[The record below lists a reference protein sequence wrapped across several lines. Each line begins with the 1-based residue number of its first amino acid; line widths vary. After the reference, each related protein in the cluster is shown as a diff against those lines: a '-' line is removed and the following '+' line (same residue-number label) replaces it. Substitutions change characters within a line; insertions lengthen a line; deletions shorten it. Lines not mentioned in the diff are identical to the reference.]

1 MTTEYMEELF
11 DRYIAMQDV
20 HRETVENNISM
31 LKNNKNFLTDIDVL
45 RLERDLLFKE
55 IKYYFEN
62 IFPDDNI
69 NGSKSPEELEDM
81 VEKLKFIIDREDDL
95 EIVLKEYKNLLSNR
109 LGKMRKG
116 KNALDAYGRA
126 WV

>member
-69 NGSKSPEELEDM
+69 SGSKSPEELEDM

>member
-20 HRETVENNISM
+20 HREAVENNISM
-31 LKNNKNFLTDIDVL
+31 LKNNKNFLTDIDIL

-55 IKYYFEN
+55 IQYYFEN

-69 NGSKSPEELEDM
+69 DGSKSPEELEDM
-81 VEKLKFIIDREDDL
+81 VEKLKFIIEREDDL
-95 EIVLKEYKNLLSNR
+95 EILLMEYKKLLSNR

-116 KNALDAYGRA
+116 KNALGAYGRA